1 MASGGIVAGA
11 RTKTAASLLA
21 LPGGEPVAFALAALV
36 LRLLHL
42 RFTARVLIADDAVFF
57 QQHARRFLDA
67 WAVAGTPAFWPALRE
82 AVDHASLQGVV
93 YPLFQSLVYR
103 VAGGVEQGPLLAAQA
118 LLGAI
123 TVWLSYLTARRA
135 FGLTAARVAGAL
147 AAVYAPFVLASGVLL
162 AEALLLTL
170 QAGAL
175 YLLVAGLASGRR
187 ATLLWGGVAIG
198 VLMLRPAFQYAGP
211 LLGLALVAGGAV
223 DSGGS
228 GRRRLGAGLRR
239 LLPYAVG
246 VSLVAVPW
254 VALNG
259 LVYGSYTWSRTG
271 DAWQQIYWGVYP
283 PNRGWWP
290 PDSPVPPKFG
300 VDSLPGAWA
309 AGMDIHP
316 RDLDYLEAAVQQ
328 VRSTP
333 LQAMATEVNKLYQAY
348 LHPFNNYAEAP
359 PLIGPLA
366 VPLHRLLALLAL
378 AGLALGWR
386 RPAPALLLGA
396 ALLAFGLPYLA
407 SHIDVRYI
415 IPPAQVAVLFAGLA
429 GSELWRAL
437 RRPGAWRWLA
447 PALAL
452 PLVAWALDVAW
463 LTALLPGLAPWRAHL
478 LQTVLVVAGC
488 GAAGWLGGRLLAA
501 GGAPGERRRLVASGL
516 AAGALVAGVYG
527 VQSLYSGDWHEW
539 SARIVPGE
547 TVRQTFALPPGW
559 SPPAGSRAEVR
570 LYLQG
575 GSRPDYEPVV
585 RVGGKEVARLGPAFA
600 DAGPLRFDRVLM
612 DSAARQ
618 GKTRADVPQWYA
630 VPVDVAGLGPG
641 PVAVEVAAEA
651 VAGESGGQPWLRVW
665 GDYPLSTGARLYEGP
680 AVHSRVLGAD
690 NAFHKLMATGH
701 PLLWRRSPLAGPR
714 ADAARGGGAGW
725 VADDLSAAPG
735 RQSGEYRIRLLILAA
750 NGDLLALF

>member
-1 MASGGIVAGA
+1 
-11 RTKTAASLLA
+11 
-21 LPGGEPVAFALAALV
+21 
-36 LRLLHL
+36 
-42 RFTARVLIADDAVFF
+42 
-57 QQHARRFLDA
+57 
-67 WAVAGTPAFWPALRE
+67 
-82 AVDHASLQGVV
+82 
-93 YPLFQSLVYR
+93 
-103 VAGGVEQGPLLAAQA
+103 
-118 LLGAI
+118 
-123 TVWLSYLTARRA
+123 
-135 FGLTAARVAGAL
+135 
-147 AAVYAPFVLASGVLL
+147 
-162 AEALLLTL
+162 
-170 QAGAL
+170 
-175 YLLVAGLASGRR
+175 
-187 ATLLWGGVAIG
+187 
-198 VLMLRPAFQYAGP
+198 MLRPAFQYAGP
-211 LLGLALVAGGAV
+211 LLGLALVAGGAAGA
-223 DSGGS
+223 GG
-228 GRRRLGAGLRR
+228 GWRRRLGSGLQR
-239 LLPYAVG
+239 LAPYAVG
-246 VSLVAVPW
+246 VLLVAVPW

-271 DAWQQIYWGVYP
+271 DAWQQVYWGIYP

-316 RDLDYLEAAVQQ
+316 TDLDYLEAAVQQ
-328 VRSTP
+328 VGSTP

-366 VPLHRLLALLAL
+366 VPVHRLLALLAL

-386 RPAPALLLGA
+386 RPAPSLLLGA

-429 GSELWRAL
+429 GSELWRTL
-437 RRPGAWRWLA
+437 QGRGAWRRLA

-452 PLVAWALDVAW
+452 PLLAWALDVSW
-463 LTALLPGLAPWRAHL
+463 LTMPLPGLAPWRAHL
-478 LQTVLVVAGC
+478 LQTVLVVAGF
-488 GAAGWLGGRLLAA
+488 GAAGWLAGRLLAA
-501 GGAPGERRRLVASGL
+501 GGEPAEGRRLVASGI

-527 VQSLYSGDWHEW
+527 VQALYSGDWHEW

-575 GSRPDYEPVV
+575 GAQPDYEPVV
-585 RVGGKEVARLGPAFA
+585 RVGGREVARLGPAFA

-630 VPVDVAGLGPG
+630 VPVDISTLGSG
-641 PVAVEVAAEA
+641 PVAVEVAPEA
-651 VAGESGGQPWLRVW
+651 VPGAPAGQPWLRVW
-665 GDYPLSTGARLYEGP
+665 GDYPLSNGARLYEGP
-680 AVHSRVLGAD
+680 AVHSRILGAD

-701 PLLWRRSPLAGPR
+701 PLLWRRTALAGPR
-714 ADAARGGGAGW
+714 ADAARGSGAGW